1 MHHHRLFH
9 FAVAALVCGSVPAA
23 FAQESRQEL
32 VQKIAAAQ
40 GVQDQFEQQLA
51 DQRESLKG
59 YGAKLLGDIVG
70 QSGGEASD
78 AQKAAFD
85 RFLIRCTQM
94 FSARELAAK
103 WVASY
108 GADLSVSDLRE
119 ILKHYDSPI
128 GKKEVAAN
136 KAAMS
141 AFSAWMNNEGQART
155 TALLTGLMKDL
166 QQPAPA
172 KR

>member
-1 MHHHRLFH
+1 MEGVDDVDGGGEED
-9 FAVAALVCGSVPAA
+9 AVAVLAG
-23 FAQESRQEL
+23 
-32 VQKIAAAQ
+32 
-40 GVQDQFEQQLA
+40 GVA
-51 DQRESLKG
+51 
-59 YGAKLLGDIVG
+59 

-85 RFLIRCTQM
+85 RFVLRCAQM
-94 FSARELAAK
+94 FSGKELAAK

-119 ILKHYDSPI
+119 ILKHYESPI

-136 KAAMS
+136 KAAM
-141 AFSAWMNNEGQART
+141 ATFSVWMNREAQSRAEVLI
-155 TALLTGLMKDL
+155 AGLMKDL
-166 QQPAPA
+166 QPPA